1 MIYGKIKESGI
12 LEIAMIKMKNA
23 LDCVVA
29 HLSYI
34 PHATRAKELSLMLCS
49 LKCENPSVRTQEQ
62 KSPNRS
68 MSCCQGVKATR
79 HDNTLDE
86 VLARLPTAW
95 DECSTG
101 LAN

>member
-1 MIYGKIKESGI
+1 MIVVSRLGYYCYL
-12 LEIAMIKMKNA
+12 LEINNT
-23 LDCVVA
+23 L
-29 HLSYI
+29 
-34 PHATRAKELSLMLCS
+34 KE
-49 LKCENPSVRTQEQ
+49 ED
-62 KSPNRS
+62 RS